1 MHTDSGI
8 TQLHADALSLAIHSR
23 QVSCREVMSAY
34 LERIHRLNPIYNA
47 LVNLASDDA
56 LMAQADACDAEL
68 AAGHS
73 RGWMHGMPQAIK
85 DTCSAVGFPT
95 TFGSPLLRDKVAEKD
110 GVMAARMKAAG
121 CIVLGKTNIP
131 EFGLGS
137 HTFNE
142 LFGLTPNAWDTK
154 VSAGGSSGGAAVA
167 LAQRMLPV
175 ADGSDFMGSLR
186 NPAGWNH
193 VFGMRPSQGRVPFGP
208 SADIWIDQL
217 GTEGPMARHVIDL
230 AKLLQ
235 IQSGHD
241 RRLPLSL
248 TSELNVSGLMFDP
261 SALKGLRIGWLGDL
275 DGHLP
280 MEAGIL
286 TVCEQA
292 LQSMSDQGAHVIPMS
307 LGFDQDDLWQCWLTW
322 RRALVGPKIG
332 ALMSMANARQQIK
345 PEALWE
351 YDHSLTLN
359 YTDFSIASQ
368 IRSNFYHHMLN
379 LFDNV
384 DVLALPVSQVWPFP
398 VEMRWP
404 STIGSRKLDTYH
416 RWMECTIYATLA
428 GLPALSLPAGFH
440 STQAWPMGL
449 QLVGQAQGDFKLL
462 QIAAAYEDT
471 HADLLSKQ
479 PVACSVR

>member
-1 MHTDSGI
+1 
-8 TQLHADALSLAIHSR
+8 
-23 QVSCREVMSAY
+23 
-34 LERIHRLNPIYNA
+34 
-47 LVNLASDDA
+47 
-56 LMAQADACDAEL
+56 
-68 AAGHS
+68 
-73 RGWMHGMPQAIK
+73 
-85 DTCSAVGFPT
+85 
-95 TFGSPLLRDKVAEKD
+95 
-110 GVMAARMKAAG
+110 
-121 CIVLGKTNIP
+121 
-131 EFGLGS
+131 
-137 HTFNE
+137 
-142 LFGLTPNAWDTK
+142 
-154 VSAGGSSGGAAVA
+154 
-167 LAQRMLPV
+167 
-175 ADGSDFMGSLR
+175 
-186 NPAGWNH
+186 
-193 VFGMRPSQGRVPFGP
+193 
-208 SADIWIDQL
+208 
-217 GTEGPMARHVIDL
+217 
-230 AKLLQ
+230 
-235 IQSGHD
+235 
-241 RRLPLSL
+241 
-248 TSELNVSGLMFDP
+248 MFDP